1 IEEGPN
7 QIQREDAKRRITIAF
22 NVRDRDVQSV
32 VEEVQAKLDKQITL
46 PPGYYVSFGG
56 QFENLAEAK
65 NRLLIAVP
73 LALLLILV
81 ILYFSFGS
89 IRYGLLIYS
98 AIPLSAIGGILFLW
112 IRDMPFSISAG
123 IGFIALFGVAVL
135 NGIVLISEFNSLKSM
150 QTNIMNV
157 DEIALEGT
165 VSRIRPVLMTAA
177 VASLGFLP
185 MALSTSSGA
194 EVQRP
199 LATVVIG
206 GLISATLLTL
216 FVLPVLYVWVEKRKF
231 RNAKVASILPI
242 ILLLPFLGLTQ
253 EKEVLLPLDSILSF
267 ADNNAAVIKIAN
279 KRIEQSSVLKN
290 RAAQISNTSVGFEY
304 GKINSAFN
312 DTRLYLNQGFDLPV
326 VYKRQKEVFEKGV
339 ELEKAKINLDRAS
352 LHLKVRELSY
362 QIMDLERRAQI
373 LDEIESN
380 FYEWR
385 RIAVIQ
391 QQQGE
396 INKSIFNAI
405 ELQFQ
410 QIKIQKMQLL
420 ADRQLLLQDL
430 KQNINADDLLVPT
443 LEKINTIEISK
454 SLPDFTS
461 HPSLKVLDAIVQ
473 ERKAAY
479 SLSRSALL
487 PKFDL
492 GYSSQTIIGWQTPD
506 GIVQKYYG
514 SNNRFGIFQLGLGI
528 PIFNGSSK
536 AKVKVAS
543 LEKEIAEIERTQ
555 QKEFLDIEYT
565 KLLSGFIQHKQSAQY
580 YEREGLKLAEEMRD
594 QATIRLKAGDLSYAE
609 WALLLSQSLQIKIA
623 YATEIY
629 QLQII
634 LANYYYLT
642 EKN

>member
-1 IEEGPN
+1 
-7 QIQREDAKRRITIAF
+7 
-22 NVRDRDVQSV
+22 
-32 VEEVQAKLDKQITL
+32 
-46 PPGYYVSFGG
+46 
-56 QFENLAEAK
+56 
-65 NRLLIAVP
+65 
-73 LALLLILV
+73 
-81 ILYFSFGS
+81 
-89 IRYGLLIYS
+89 
-98 AIPLSAIGGILFLW
+98 
-112 IRDMPFSISAG
+112 
-123 IGFIALFGVAVL
+123 
-135 NGIVLISEFNSLKSM
+135 
-150 QTNIMNV
+150 
-157 DEIALEGT
+157 
-165 VSRIRPVLMTAA
+165 MTAA

-216 FVLPVLYVWVEKRKF
+216 FVLPVLYVWVEKRKLKKS
-231 RNAKVASILPI
+231 KVASILPI
-242 ILLLPFLGLTQ
+242 VLLLPFLGLTQ
-253 EKEVLLPLDSILSF
+253 EKEILLPIDSILLF
-267 ADNNAAVIKIAN
+267 ADNNAAVLKIAN
-279 KRIEQSSVLKN
+279 KRVEQSATLKN
-290 RAAQISNTSVGFEY
+290 RAAQISNTSIGFEY

-312 DTRLYLNQGFDLPV
+312 DTRFYLNQGFDLPV
-326 VYKRQKEVFEKGV
+326 VYKRQKEVFQKGV
-339 ELEKAKINLDRAS
+339 ELGKARTSLDRAS

-380 FYEWR
+380 FSEWR
-385 RIAVIQ
+385 RIAVLQ

-430 KQNINADDLLVPT
+430 KQNINADVLYGPKF
-443 LEKINTIEISK
+443 EKITSVEVSK
-454 SLPDFTS
+454 SFPDFTS

-487 PKFDL
+487 PNFNL
-492 GYSSQTIIGWQTPD
+492 GYSSQTIIGWQSPD
-506 GIVQKYYG
+506 GVAQKYYG

-543 LEKEIAEIERTQ
+543 LEKEIAEIERSQ
-555 QKEFLDIEYT
+555 QKELLDIEYA
-565 KLLSGFIQHKQSAQY
+565 KLLSSFIQHKQSAQY

-594 QATIRLKAGDLSYAE
+594 QASIRLKAGDLSYAE
-609 WALLLSQSLQIKIA
+609 WALMVSQSMQIKIA
-623 YATEIY
+623 YATEIH